1 MGATTE
7 NPSFSL
13 NNALLSRCTVVVLSK
28 LTVHDVMLILERAVV
43 RRDLAVVVENICDDI
58 TCEEDQK

>member
-13 NNALLSRCTVVVLSK
+13 NNALLSRCRVVVLSK

-43 RRDLAVVVENICDDI
+43 RRDLAVVVETICDDI

>member
-43 RRDLAVVVENICDDI
+43 RRDLAVVVETICDDI